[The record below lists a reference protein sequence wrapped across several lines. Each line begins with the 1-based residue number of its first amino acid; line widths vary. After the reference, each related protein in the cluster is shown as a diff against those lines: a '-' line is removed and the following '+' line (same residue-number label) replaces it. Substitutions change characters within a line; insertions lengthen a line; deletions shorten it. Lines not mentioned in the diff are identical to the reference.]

1 MGIAR
6 ELKFPL
12 DIELQDTLIP
22 ERDIPFVRK
31 VLALILEERHI
42 ERSEQK
48 NESRNLIKFKEGDI
62 VMARVAVQ
70 SDSSK
75 NKVAKLVY
83 KSRGP
88 YVVVR
93 DTGLGSYECRKYGQ
107 PEGTLCKFLTE
118 DLYLLPPQLLL
129 CDEVD
134 MADLRYLTK
143 P

>member
-31 VLALILEERHI
+31 GLALILEERHI

-107 PEGTLCKFLTE
+107 PEGTL
-118 DLYLLPPQLLL
+118 
-129 CDEVD
+129 
-134 MADLRYLTK
+134 
-143 P
+143 